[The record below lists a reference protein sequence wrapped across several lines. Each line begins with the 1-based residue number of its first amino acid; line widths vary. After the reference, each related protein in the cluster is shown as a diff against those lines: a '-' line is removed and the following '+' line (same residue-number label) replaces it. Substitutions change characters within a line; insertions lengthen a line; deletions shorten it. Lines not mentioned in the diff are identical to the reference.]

1 MYVPL
6 RLGFFITA
14 RHCASLF
21 FFSIMHFLEFPCL
34 CARMW
39 YVCTYYTYIDDDV
52 RSRAALLAVV
62 D

>member
-21 FFSIMHFLEFPCL
+21 FFHNAFPRVL
-34 CARMW
+34 LPSYPYVLRT
-39 YVCTYYTYIDDDV
+39 YVCTYIDDEV
-52 RSRAALLAVV
+52 RSRAALLALV